1 MTKKMIRYSTLIFYI
16 GVYVFLLLP
25 LNECLSQE
33 KIELKSADKLI
44 GSTINGLSVREA
56 IGNVYLTHKN
66 IKVYCNSAIQ
76 YLDINKVELK
86 GNVRILQDTLSL
98 FATRAVYYGNEDR
111 AICERGVILKDPNA
125 TLKADYGIY
134 YFNENKAVFTGTV
147 SIENP
152 EYKIISNKLTY
163 YRNTEDSFAREN
175 VTVTTDSAIIRAENI
190 DFYKRQGKTFAFD
203 KVTIESDS
211 SIIYCDSLTNYKANR
226 KSIASGKVTIV
237 NPTRQTTIKGD
248 YLENYEQTQYSFVKG
263 NASLIKIETDKGNAN
278 NVDTL
283 FIYSNILEAYR
294 GHQER
299 YIATERVEI
308 IRGLFSAKCEVAV
321 YSKSTDDEYS
331 NFYLR
336 TKPIVWYD
344 NYQMTGDSIFADIY
358 KNKVKRIY
366 AQKLDI
372 QNSEESFLITINK
385 DPLFKE
391 RFDQIK
397 GNNITIFFEDEKI
410 KTVEVLKNAYSIYFL
425 YEEGKANGVNFS
437 EGEKIKI
444 LFGEEQKAS
453 RIIVINSSSGKYVP
467 ENLLYTVPLKLSG
480 FNLRTDRP
488 SRR

>member
-1 MTKKMIRYSTLIFYI
+1 MIRYF
-16 GVYVFLLLP
+16 FLVLCVCIYMLLFPP
-25 LNECLSQE
+25 LNKCLSQE
-33 KIELKSADKLI
+33 KIELKSADRLI
-44 GSTINGLSVREA
+44 GSTISGLSVREA

-86 GNVRILQDTLSL
+86 GNVRIFQDTLSL
-98 FATRAVYYGNEDR
+98 FTTRAVYYGNEDR

-134 YFNENKAVFTGTV
+134 YFDENKAVFTGNV

-152 EYKIISNKLTY
+152 EYKITSNKLTY

-175 VTVTTDSAIIRAENI
+175 VIVTTDSAIIKAENI
-190 DFYKRQGKTFAFD
+190 DFHKRLGKTFAFD
-203 KVTIESDS
+203 KVTIEAGS
-211 SIIYCDSLTNYKANR
+211 SIIYCDSLTNYKFER

-237 NPTRQTTIKGD
+237 NPEKQTTIKGN

-263 NASLIKIETDKGNAN
+263 NASLIKIETDKENTN

-283 FIYSNILEAYR
+283 FIYSNILESYR
-294 GHQER
+294 GHQEK
-299 YIATERVEI
+299 YIATENVEI
-308 IRGLFSAKCEVAV
+308 IRNLFSAKSEVAI
-321 YSKSTDDEYS
+321 YFKSTDNEYS
-331 NFYLR
+331 NFYLHK
-336 TKPIVWYD
+336 KPIVWYD

-372 QNSEESFLITINK
+372 PNSEESFLITLNK
-385 DPLFKE
+385 DSVFKE
-391 RFDQIK
+391 RLDQIK
-397 GNNITIFFEDEKI
+397 GDNITIFFNEDKI
-410 KTVEVLKNAYSIYFL
+410 STIEVSKNAYSIYFL

-444 LFGEEQKAS
+444 FFNEEEKVS
-453 RIIVINSSSGKYVP
+453 KVIVINNSSGKYVP
-467 ENLLYTVPLKLSG
+467 ENLLHTVSLKLAG
-480 FNLRTDRP
+480 FKLRTDRP
-488 SRR
+488 FKK